1 MNVRKRTR
9 ASRADAR
16 PARATPL
23 VGRAVPPVR
32 KPSLLTVLLGRE
44 GQRVNA
50 RCVCPSSGVTAVPPL
65 GGVEGGG

>member
-1 MNVRKRTR
+1 MNVRANVPGHPEPMPAPRG
-9 ASRADAR
+9 R
-16 PARATPL
+16 PRSSAEQCRRF
-23 VGRAVPPVR
+23 GNR
-32 KPSLLTVLLGRE
+32 LLTVLLGRE